1 MMDDYYHDHANEEDA
16 IHDRLMAGES
26 VKEEELDFDERMFEF
41 QKTINRIRELFRQR
55 KDEEAEGIKDK
66 KKPVA
71 ASEKS
76 EDIDMKEPEE
86 EKKQSELLAKENSED
101 HLNVEMSA
109 DNLDEEEEEA
119 QKRYILEEMEER
131 RRRREDSND
140 ERIEG
145 IMINPPEKIVG
156 GKEAITDDLE

>member
-86 EKKQSELLAKENSED
+86 EKK
-101 HLNVEMSA
+101 
-109 DNLDEEEEEA
+109 
-119 QKRYILEEMEER
+119 
-131 RRRREDSND
+131 
-140 ERIEG
+140 
-145 IMINPPEKIVG
+145 
-156 GKEAITDDLE
+156 

>member
-1 MMDDYYHDHANEEDA
+1 
-16 IHDRLMAGES
+16 
-26 VKEEELDFDERMFEF
+26 
-41 QKTINRIRELFRQR
+41 
-55 KDEEAEGIKDK
+55 
-66 KKPVA
+66 
-71 ASEKS
+71 
-76 EDIDMKEPEE
+76 
-86 EKKQSELLAKENSED
+86 
-101 HLNVEMSA
+101 MSA